1 MAHFLHQLDPEA
13 QAAGKIAAAAHDLQ
27 VYTEKLSGAKL
38 PIVSDDQAPP
48 AGQNVYHFCDAQVDA
63 AERVALGS
71 YDLAIRKRAYDG
83 IQRRLVDEEPT
94 IIMWFV
100 RRIDVVN
107 SDMRNFK
114 PAHAVTDFWNSW
126 EWSI

>member
-1 MAHFLHQLDPEA
+1 
-13 QAAGKIAAAAHDLQ
+13 
-27 VYTEKLSGAKL
+27 
-38 PIVSDDQAPP
+38 
-48 AGQNVYHFCDAQVDA
+48 
-63 AERVALGS
+63 
-71 YDLAIRKRAYDG
+71 
-83 IQRRLVDEEPT
+83 
-94 IIMWFV
+94 MWFV

>member
-1 MAHFLHQLDPEA
+1 MPSR
-13 QAAGKIAAAAHDLQ
+13 K
-27 VYTEKLSGAKL
+27 T
-38 PIVSDDQAPP
+38 APTVVHL
-48 AGQNVYHFCDAQVDA
+48 NV

-114 PAHAVTDFWNSW
+114 PAHALTDFWNSW